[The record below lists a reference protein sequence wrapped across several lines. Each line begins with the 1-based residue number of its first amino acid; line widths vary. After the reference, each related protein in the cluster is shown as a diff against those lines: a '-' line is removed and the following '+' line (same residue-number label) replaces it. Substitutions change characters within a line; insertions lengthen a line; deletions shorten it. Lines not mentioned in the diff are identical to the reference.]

1 MSMIPAGL
9 TKTTA
14 ATALALMLALPARA
28 VAEVVPDP
36 GFGLNGVTRTA
47 FGSGNADTPHD
58 LLIQPDGRI
67 LTAGVSK
74 IGQDFFIAMS
84 RHSASGVLDS
94 TTFGS
99 AGKVLTHFALRDQA
113 NGIALDDSGRIV
125 IAGMHAISNAS
136 AQQVASTYR
145 FLSDGTIDS
154 TFADSGYVSH
164 RYDPVS
170 SAEHFGATVRPDGK
184 IVSAGRCSAN
194 INGGV
199 AGFGFKRCLDDG
211 TQEVSTR
218 FDFGISPNRGSCV
231 FLEDG
236 RILWAT
242 WAPLNGRIEF
252 VMARTDTLGDRDT
265 TFASNGIRQTGIEAT
280 SPSVFSYMA
289 LRVLVLPDGK
299 ILLAGSTPKGG
310 GRHQY
315 SAFRFHADG
324 GLDSTFGV
332 NGRTDVIFTDG
343 TSDLCYDAA
352 VDDNGRIY
360 LAGLASTLGFSKVG
374 LARLLPEGG
383 LDSTFSGDGK
393 LVTDLNN
400 GTGTQ
405 YMTRVLALPDGKIL
419 GAGFD
424 FASNAGDFFLV
435 RYMDEATSI
444 EAPAATPDP
453 ALAQAFPNPT
463 RGETT
468 FRLRLDHED
477 VVRVEGFDATG
488 RLVRRLF
495 DGPLAPGAHALI
507 WDGRDGQ
514 GREIAPGVFF
524 SRIANSA
531 GVQTGKL
538 IRVR

>member
-1 MSMIPAGL
+1 
-9 TKTTA
+9 
-14 ATALALMLALPARA
+14 MLLFPVRA
-28 VAEVVPDP
+28 VAEIVPDT
-36 GFGLNGVTRTA
+36 GFGVNGVVRTA

-74 IGQDFFIAMS
+74 TGQDFFIAMT
-84 RHSASGVLDS
+84 RHSDSGVLDS

-99 AGKVLTHFALRDQA
+99 AGTVLTHFALRDQA
-113 NGIALDDSGRIV
+113 NGIALDESGRIV
-125 IAGMHAISNAS
+125 VAGMHAVSNAVS
-136 AQQVASTYR
+136 QQVASVYR
-145 FLSDGTIDS
+145 FQSDGTIDS
-154 TFADSGYVSH
+154 TFADSGYVSS

-184 IVSAGRCSAN
+184 VVAAGRCNAN
-194 INGGV
+194 INGGTN
-199 AGFGFKRCLDDG
+199 GFGFKRYIDDG
-211 TQEVSTR
+211 TGDVSTR
-218 FDFGISPNRGSCV
+218 FDFGIAPSRGSCA

-242 WAPLNGRIEF
+242 WASLNGRIEF

-265 TFASNGIRQTGIEAT
+265 TFAPGGIRQTGIEAT
-280 SPSVFSYMA
+280 PPTVFSYMA

-310 GRHQY
+310 GRHQL

-332 NGRTDVIFTDG
+332 NGRTDVVFTDG
-343 TSDLCYDAA
+343 TSDLCFDAA
-352 VDDNGRIY
+352 VDESGRIL
-360 LAGLASTLGFSKVG
+360 LAGLASTLGFSKVA
-374 LARLLPEGG
+374 LARLLPDGG
-383 LDSTFSGDGK
+383 PDSTFSGDGK
-393 LVTDLNN
+393 LVSNLNGSS
-400 GTGTQ
+400 GTH
-405 YMTRVLALPDGKIL
+405 YMTRVLALPNGKIL

-424 FASNAGDFFLV
+424 FASNGGDFFLV

-444 EAPAATPDP
+444 ESPATNPNP
-453 ALAQAFPNPT
+453 TLVQAFPNPT

-468 FRLRLDHED
+468 FRFRLDHED
-477 VVRVEGFDATG
+477 IVSVEVFDITG
-488 RLVRRLF
+488 RRVRRLF
-495 DGPLAPGAHALI
+495 DGPLAPGAHTLL
-507 WDGRDGQ
+507 WDGRDGE

-531 GVQTGKL
+531 GVRTDKL